1 MRCGFYQLL
10 RIDQVFD
17 DRILPLQNAG
27 ISLEAQRGQLRR
39 VKVKISPNYG
49 RKLRKLHWPKT
60 QKYHNLCDILFF
72 VCEIWAT
79 YSDNDVGQSHQK
91 WMYRV
96 FPSAYVWGW
105 WILRICAAELIVT
118 FVWKWWKH
126 IFDILHGKYNFH
138 IHDLVFGMH
147 GRILT
152 KFGKDTAIL
161 VMDKIRQTSW

>member
-1 MRCGFYQLL
+1 MIEF
-10 RIDQVFD
+10 
-17 DRILPLQNAG
+17 LPLQNAG
-27 ISLEAQRGQLRR
+27 ISGSSKGQLRR
-39 VKVKISPNYG
+39 VVKIWPAGNYC
-49 RKLRKLHWPKT
+49 RKLENYTGQRPRSIT
-60 QKYHNLCDILFF
+60 IYVISLFF

-79 YSDNDVGQSHQK
+79 YSDDDVGQSHQK